1 MQIIKS
7 IESLRETLKPLQR
20 EGKTIGLVPTM
31 GALHDGHGALI
42 KESVKDCD
50 VTVVSV
56 FLNPIQFGR
65 NEDLDKYP
73 KRLEA
78 DAKFAESLGADYVF
92 APSVAEMYPDGDPLT
107 MVRNETLECLY
118 CGAYRSGHFRGVLT
132 VVSKLFLISNAD
144 HAYFGEKDYQQVF
157 LIEHMV
163 KDLNFDIKIHRVPI
177 VRDATGLALSSRNEY
192 LTDDERKRALAISA
206 GLKEA
211 KDAYL
216 AGEKGVSK
224 LRDIVVK
231 SIVLNRG
238 QVQFVEI
245 VNQHNLQKFSG
256 VLKPTDK
263 IVVLVAAFFGKTRL
277 IDNIEFNLHA
287 VSGGS

>member
-1 MQIIKS
+1 M
-7 IESLRETLKPLQR
+7 
-20 EGKTIGLVPTM
+20 
-31 GALHDGHGALI
+31 
-42 KESVKDCD
+42 KDCD

-277 IDNIEFNLHA
+277 IDNIEFN
-287 VSGGS
+287 

>member
-163 KDLNFDIKIHRVPI
+163 KDLNFDINIHRVPI

-277 IDNIEFNLHA
+277 IDNIEFN
-287 VSGGS
+287 